1 VPSILVHIDGHVI
14 GDHHSIVLTEDQA
27 GALTADA
34 PQRRA
39 QACARSL
46 GRRVRPQTLGKDA
59 AIAVFFGRL
68 VKAKVGQ
75 HPPRVLRQR
84 DTAAT
89 DPDAKTAEQRNQRTR
104 VDA

>member
-14 GDHHSIVLTEDQA
+14 GDHHPIVLTEDQA

-59 AIAVFFGRL
+59 AIAVFFGGF
-68 VKAKVGQ
+68 VEAQVGQ
-75 HPPRVLRQR
+75 HPPRMFRQR
-84 DTAAT
+84 DATAADT
-89 DPDAKTAEQRNQRTR
+89 DAETAE
-104 VDA
+104 